1 MSRQFIERADYV
13 RFSLQVNNNSPHL
26 MKEEPGGWKE
36 DGLEIIRNKKYHGV
50 FVQFSGDLKF
60 TGYAKDLIIKA
71 LKDYGINV
79 NIYLTK
85 EVLRKESSYKS
96 DGSDEVKY
104 KEVYRGIADPL
115 TIKYDLSSLTLNF
128 NSDELESIL
137 KSHESDDFELDR
149 QYSIDNAPIDDY
161 TKASIKIKPRNIQG
175 VGEHKD
181 QDGLNGVQTGE
192 FKHFNN
198 PVNFINHRISIKTS
212 FITKGLARH
221 VEVNANE
228 FSSADNS
235 HHQDNM
241 FYNDSLSSEDGGNDS
256 LNVLTELKLVIKMS
270 LSLDLTRRTEPN
282 TLAYAYLQ
290 RYEYDSVNNDYV
302 RVLIDGSNQGYG
314 QLSDYPLS
322 TENCYRNLI
331 NIDKEVLFP
340 SGDVLP
346 TTSFSVII
354 QIFNLETYNYGSST
368 RTVGFVLTIPNYNMK
383 LYEDTIYNEETKHD
397 SSFVNNVASRILEI
411 ITGKKNKFFSKL
423 FGRNLSYLPSAS
435 SGIDYGIPYQ
445 DYSYENTGEQGHVA
459 LIHGM
464 DIRAFNPETSQLYKE
479 LSTSFKNLTDD
490 LISTFNI
497 GVGIENSPYGQR
509 VRFEKLEYF
518 FQNKYVVNLENSIEL
533 KSRKVDNGMFFSAC
547 EFGSTKG
554 GDYEHEV
561 GLDEPNVKSA
571 YVTPLRKTNKKY
583 NKVSKIRSDE
593 YGMEL
598 LKRYPASLNELEDRS
613 GDAHIWYLDL
623 KWDSPNNTYTQL
635 DWEDSLAELPVGVHS
650 PETYHN
656 WKFTPKRCMLRHGWI
671 LRAGMEVYELM
682 SNEFSLI
689 NSNSNI
695 NLETRLISESLPV
708 KEKENVK
715 VRDLGRSFILPEI
728 ITFTYPIDDDM
739 LELLNGSTEILV
751 EGSLEFVPNW
761 YFQVKFINENGQI
774 ERGYIKSIKPNK
786 NEWVLW
792 KANDE
797 NLF

>member
-79 NIYLTK
+79 NIYLVK
-85 EVLRKESSYKS
+85 EILTKESSYKS

-149 QYSIDNAPIDDY
+149 QYSIDNAPIGDY

-241 FYNDSLSSEDGGNDS
+241 FYNDTLSSEDGGNDS
-256 LNVLTELKLVIKMS
+256 LNILTELKLVIKMS
-270 LSLDLTRRTEPN
+270 LSLDLTRRTEPG
-282 TLAYAYLQ
+282 TLAFAYLQ
-290 RYEYDSVNNDYV
+290 RYEYDAVNNDYV
-302 RVLIDGSNQGYG
+302 RVKIDGSPQGYG
-314 QLSDYPLS
+314 GTSDYPLS
-322 TENCYRNLI
+322 VENCYRNLI
-331 NIDKEVLFP
+331 HIDKEVFFP
-340 SGDVLP
+340 YGDVLP
-346 TTSFSVII
+346 TTTFSVII

-383 LYEDTIYNEETKHD
+383 LYEDTIYNNETKHD
-397 SSFVNNVASRILEI
+397 ASFVNNVVSRLLEM

-464 DIRAFNPETSQLYKE
+464 DVRAFNSETSELYKE
-479 LSTSFKNLTDD
+479 LSTSFKNITED
-490 LISTFNI
+490 LVSTFNI

-509 VRFEKLEYF
+509 VRYEKLEYF

-554 GDYEHEV
+554 GDYEHEL

-656 WKFTPKRCMLRHGWI
+656 WKFTPKRCMLRHGWV
-671 LRAGMEVYELM
+671 LRAGMEVSALM
-682 SNEFSLI
+682 NSEFSLI

-695 NLETRLISESLPV
+695 NLETRLISELLPV

-715 VRDLGRSFILPEI
+715 QDKVEPVGEPEP
-728 ITFTYPIDDDM
+728 Y
-739 LELLNGSTEILV
+739 
-751 EGSLEFVPNW
+751 
-761 YFQVKFINENGQI
+761 
-774 ERGYIKSIKPNK
+774 
-786 NEWVLW
+786 
-792 KANDE
+792 
-797 NLF
+797 